1 METSVPAGYTSS
13 SAWSQVFSVLATD
26 TSSTAKFSYNVTND
40 PTRILIKKVDEE
52 GKAITGA
59 HLEIYDSDNKKV
71 AEFDSSADGNEI
83 DRLVVGKTY
92 ILKETSVP
100 SGYVKA
106 DNVSFLVQDTK
117 EIQTVTMTD
126 KWTKTEFAKIS
137 LADKKKVVPGAS
149 LELRKAKDIADSVVT
164 TITGK
169 KVQWVSGEDPE
180 VFYGI
185 QPGVYWLVETKSPSG
200 YALSD
205 PVQVTIEENLTN
217 TVTMYDLPY
226 TDLTVIKK
234 IRADHINFANGNP
247 TFVITVKGNDL
258 LGNRHEY
265 SEFYEFTKEYVQQ
278 QTESDGY
285 VSVKYTWK
293 GIPAGNAYEVTEND
307 VNRYYLSQVTSAD
320 ENVSIER
327 LQESA
332 YGVRPEDT
340 FRVIADLQ
348 SSLTGTTI
356 TFENEKYT
364 WDDWSHNAI
373 VKNTIQIIQSR

>member
-137 LADKKKVVPGAS
+137 LADKKTVVPGAS

-293 GIPAGNAYEVTEND
+293 GIPAGNLMKL
-307 VNRYYLSQVTSAD
+307 R
-320 ENVSIER
+320 
-327 LQESA
+327 
-332 YGVRPEDT
+332 
-340 FRVIADLQ
+340 
-348 SSLTGTTI
+348 
-356 TFENEKYT
+356 KMM
-364 WDDWSHNAI
+364 
-373 VKNTIQIIQSR
+373 